1 MVVSANRQ
9 VFKSKDLCQWKVSYS
24 PRDTSSARTAKDF
37 PNTSVPSVHTLNSRD
52 DNYLGGLA
60 LAGAFCGRA
69 VTFLLQS
76 KLPKPTYNAGI
87 YKPQNWL
94 NAGNPAGTATETCLL
109 QVKVY
114 KVNLFC
120 SVFQSSHFNLE
131 QLHRVQR
138 CCSCF
143 TAR

>member
-1 MVVSANRQ
+1 MVVSAKRRISR
-9 VFKSKDLCQWKVSYS
+9 SKDLRQWKVSCS
-24 PRDTSSARTAKDF
+24 PRDTFSARTEKDS
-37 PNTSVPSVHTLNSRD
+37 PNTSVLNVHTLNSRD
-52 DNYLGGLA
+52 DDYLGGLA
-60 LAGAFCGRA
+60 VSRAFCVRA
-69 VTFLLQS
+69 LTFLPQN

-87 YKPQNWL
+87 YKPRNWL
-94 NAGNPAGTATETCLL
+94 NAGNPAGTATETCPL

-120 SVFQSSHFNLE
+120 SVFQSSHFHLE
-131 QLHRVQR
+131 QLHRVQQ

>member
-1 MVVSANRQ
+1 MVVSAKRRISR
-9 VFKSKDLCQWKVSYS
+9 SKDLRQWKVSCS
-24 PRDTSSARTAKDF
+24 PRDTFSARTEKDS
-37 PNTSVPSVHTLNSRD
+37 PNTSVLSVHTLNSRD
-52 DNYLGGLA
+52 DDYLGGLA
-60 LAGAFCGRA
+60 VSRAFCVRA
-69 VTFLLQS
+69 LTFLPQN
-76 KLPKPTYNAGI
+76 KLPKPTYNAGT
-87 YKPQNWL
+87 YKPRNWL

-131 QLHRVQR
+131 QLHRVQQ